1 MSAYLYAPRPLPPLP
16 SFPSFLL
23 RPTTPVVMTRPTRI
37 LALSLLASLAVATPF
52 SSHKL
57 SRDLRLHDA
66 RDLPLGFSLDRAAA
80 PDTPLSLRIA
90 LAPSDPAA
98 LTDALQ
104 VVSDPS
110 SSSFRQY
117 LSKADVRVP
126 SL

>member
-1 MSAYLYAPRPLPPLP
+1 
-16 SFPSFLL
+16 
-23 RPTTPVVMTRPTRI
+23 MTRPTRI
-37 LALSLLASLAVATPF
+37 LALSLLASLAAATPF
-52 SSHKL
+52 SQFSSTKL

-104 VVSDPS
+104 AVSDPS